1 MDQPLIAQPQEGEAA
16 DYREAWE
23 MAISQ
28 IRMDMSRAMFDTWV
42 APTQPEGFA
51 DGVFTLRVANPYARD
66 WVENRLS
73 SRVTRLLEGLLKK
86 PVALNVVV
94 GNGYAPATEKTVEQP
109 RNSTPALQ
117 QAVPPL
123 TAEEPVVEEQAG
135 SNGSKTRRN
144 GKTSIP
150 REQKPSQRKMV
161 LQEAYGSQRA
171 AVIHP
176 ERGLFLTNYFFSR
189 WLPLLG
195 HSAAMVI
202 LAARTQC
209 YWNPSTSELR
219 NEVVTDMSTLAN
231 LASVSIRTVKDV
243 LSNEL
248 VRSYFLRYI
257 VRRQMT
263 TNGIRTAGILLQVR
277 MDDPLT
283 PEDQEK
289 YGLFEEDH
297 WYSPQYEDDNEDE

>member
-1 MDQPLIAQPQEGEAA
+1 MDQPLIAQSQQGELA
-16 DYREAWE
+16 DFREAWE
-23 MAISQ
+23 MAVNQ
-28 IRMDMSRAMFDTWV
+28 VRMDMSRAMFETWV
-42 APTQPEGFA
+42 APAQPEGFA

-73 SRVTRLLEGLLKK
+73 SRVTRLLEGLLKE
-86 PVALNVVV
+86 PVSLNVVV
-94 GNGYAPATEKTVEQP
+94 GNGQTPAAEKTPQP
-109 RNSTPALQ
+109 HNSGPAA
-117 QAVPPL
+117 QAVQP
-123 TAEEPVVEEQAG
+123 AQVESPFVEDQAD
-135 SNGSKTRRN
+135 SNGRKPRR
-144 GKTSIP
+144 GVKTSVP

-161 LQEAYGSQRA
+161 LQEAYGTQRA

-176 ERGLFLTNYFFSR
+176 ERGLFLTNYFFSC

-195 HSAAMVI
+195 HSAVMVI
-202 LAARTQC
+202 LAARSQC

-219 NEVVTDMSTLAN
+219 NEVVTDMATLAG
-231 LASVSIRTVKDV
+231 LASVSVRTVKDV
-243 LSNEL
+243 LGNEL
-248 VRSYFLRYI
+248 VRRYFLRYI

-289 YGLFEEDH
+289 YGLFEEEH
-297 WYSPQYEDDNEDE
+297 WYSSRYEDEQEEDE

>member
-1 MDQPLIAQPQEGEAA
+1 MDQPLIAQPQQGEAA

-23 MAISQ
+23 MAVNQ
-28 IRMDMSRAMFDTWV
+28 VRMDMSRAMFETWV
-42 APTQPEGFA
+42 APAQPEGFA

-73 SRVTRLLEGLLKK
+73 SRVTRLLEGLLKE
-86 PVALNVVV
+86 PVSLNVVV
-94 GNGYAPATEKTVEQP
+94 GNGQTPEAEKTPQP
-109 RNSTPALQ
+109 PAAALVS
-117 QAVPPL
+117 QAVQP
-123 TAEEPVVEEQAG
+123 EKVESTDNEDQPG
-135 SNGSKTRRN
+135 SNGHKTRRN
-144 GKTSIP
+144 GKSGGAP

-161 LQEAYGSQRA
+161 LQEAYGTQRA

-202 LAARTQC
+202 LAARSQC

-219 NEVVTDMSTLAN
+219 NEVVTDMATLAD
-231 LASVSIRTVKDV
+231 LASVSVRTVKDV

-283 PEDQEK
+283 PDDQEK
-289 YGLFEEDH
+289 YELYEEEH
-297 WYSPQYEDDNEDE
+297 WYSSRYEDEQDEDE

>member
-1 MDQPLIAQPQEGEAA
+1 MDQPLIAQPQQGEAA
-16 DYREAWE
+16 DFREAWE
-23 MAISQ
+23 MAVNQ
-28 IRMDMSRAMFDTWV
+28 VRMDMSRAMFETWV
-42 APTQPEGFA
+42 APAQPEGFA

-73 SRVTRLLEGLLKK
+73 SRVTRLLEGLLKE
-86 PVALNVVV
+86 PVSLNVVV
-94 GNGYAPATEKTVEQP
+94 GNGQSPEAQKMPQPPAAAPDSRAAQPPQIEHPIIEEQP
-109 RNSTPALQ
+109 
-117 QAVPPL
+117 
-123 TAEEPVVEEQAG
+123 G
-135 SNGSKTRRN
+135 SNGRKTRR
-144 GKTSIP
+144 GAKSSVS

-161 LQEAYGSQRA
+161 LQEAYGTQRA

-195 HSAAMVI
+195 HSAVMVI
-202 LAARTQC
+202 LAARSQC

-219 NEVVTDMSTLAN
+219 NEVVTDMATLAS
-231 LASVSIRTVKDV
+231 LASVSVRTVKDV

-289 YGLFEEDH
+289 YGLLEEEH
-297 WYSPQYEDDNEDE
+297 WYSSRYEDEQEEDE

>member
-1 MDQPLIAQPQEGEAA
+1 MDQPLIAQPQQGEAA
-16 DYREAWE
+16 DFREAWE
-23 MAISQ
+23 MAVNQ
-28 IRMDMSRAMFDTWV
+28 VRMDMSRAMFETWV
-42 APTQPEGFA
+42 APAHPEGFA

-73 SRVTRLLEGLLKK
+73 SRVTRLLEGLLKE
-86 PVALNVVV
+86 PVSLNVVV
-94 GNGYAPATEKTVEQP
+94 GNGQTPVAEKTPQP
-109 RNSTPALQ
+109 PAAAPDS
-117 QAVPPL
+117 QAVKPPQ
-123 TAEEPVVEEQAG
+123 VESPLVDDHSG
-135 SNGSKTRRN
+135 SNGRKTRR
-144 GKTSIP
+144 GAKASVP

-161 LQEAYGSQRA
+161 LQQAYGTQRA

-176 ERGLFLTNYFFSR
+176 ERGLFLTNYFFSS

-195 HSAAMVI
+195 HSAVMVI
-202 LAARTQC
+202 LAARSQC

-219 NEVVTDMSTLAN
+219 NEVVTDMATLAG
-231 LASVSIRTVKDV
+231 LASVSVRTVKDV

-248 VRSYFLRYI
+248 VRRYFLRYI

-289 YGLFEEDH
+289 YGLFEEEH
-297 WYSPQYEDDNEDE
+297 WYSSRYEDEQEEDE